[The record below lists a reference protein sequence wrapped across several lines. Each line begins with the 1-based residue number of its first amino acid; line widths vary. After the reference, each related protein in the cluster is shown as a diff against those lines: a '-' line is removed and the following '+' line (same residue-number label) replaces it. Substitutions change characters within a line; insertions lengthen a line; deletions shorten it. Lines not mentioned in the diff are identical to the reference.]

1 MALSYW
7 LPSLSEFVLFTVF
20 IVVLIIIIFMIH
32 YHLIQRKVRSES
44 RCIREMEQYAKGSEY
59 ELIVSDKRNRDL
71 YKLNY
76 NFDTKQTTINCA
88 CPDGKVVNHFKSIPY
103 YDIRNN
109 ESKTLDDYTC
119 YCDKAY
125 DEPGASA
132 YYKGHPGLIRYY
144 QNTKDTSFF
153 NNDLE
158 SY

>member
-1 MALSYW
+1 MAFSDW
-7 LPSLSEFVLFTVF
+7 LPSISELVLFVVF
-20 IVVLIIIIFMIH
+20 ITVLIIMIFMIH
-32 YHLIQRKVRSES
+32 YHLIQKRVQKES
-44 RCIREMEQYAKGSEY
+44 RCIREMEQYAHGSEY
-59 ELIVSDKRNRDL
+59 DIIMADKRNNDL
-71 YKLNY
+71 YKLTY

-88 CPDGKVVNHFKSIPY
+88 CPDGKVINHFTNIPY

-109 ESKTLDDYTC
+109 VSRKLDDFNC

-125 DEPGASA
+125 DEPDMSL

-153 NNDLE
+153 NSDLK